1 MYSCLAGFVEAAE
14 TIEDAVRREIF
25 EESGIRCT
33 DVNYYMTQ
41 PWPYPSSLMIGC
53 TARATNEDIVVDRTE
68 LEDARWFDRAEAHLD
83 DQAAAS
89 GRPRRAASVCHCASF
104 ARTLGAW
111 RATKPAHSGNLTWR
125 NRLTPDLGSGT
136 TRNRHDGSGHEL
148 PRNAP
153 KIPPR
158 ILCIGMPVR
167 DLTFRVRAC
176 PARGS
181 KENATH
187 FDEICG
193 GNALNAAIGIVRLG
207 GRASICGPMGDAR
220 ETSSRFIFDKLAHEG
235 IETKHIVHMP
245 GLVTPIS
252 AIMIDPSGE
261 RTIVTFRDP
270 ELWKV
275 QLPRADTLLE
285 DCAAILTESR
295 CAEFCTDLCAEARRR
310 GIPVIVD
317 VDRAMSLR
325 EGLLTASSHLVFSSE
340 PLQETAGDHR
350 RRRGAEE
357 DRQADAFV
365 PGGHPRAREA
375 RSGSTSMANLQ
386 ETPAFPVHTV
396 DTLGA
401 GDVFHGAF
409 ALAITEKQE
418 LREALRFASA
428 AAALKCTRF
437 GGAFAAPQRAEVEA
451 LLAQGQARRPGLSW
465 T

>member
-1 MYSCLAGFVEAAE
+1 MSEPMNF
-14 TIEDAVRREIF
+14 
-25 EESGIRCT
+25 
-33 DVNYYMTQ
+33 Q
-41 PWPYPSSLMIGC
+41 
-53 TARATNEDIVVDRTE
+53 
-68 LEDARWFDRAEAHLD
+68 
-83 DQAAAS
+83 
-89 GRPRRAASVCHCASF
+89 
-104 ARTLGAW
+104 GA
-111 RATKPAHSGNLTWR
+111 
-125 NRLTPDLGSGT
+125 
-136 TRNRHDGSGHEL
+136 
-148 PRNAP
+148 AP

-167 DLTFRVRAC
+167 DLTFRVDGL

-181 KENATH
+181 KENASH

-193 GNALNAAIGIVRLG
+193 GNALNGAIGIARLG

-220 ETSSRFIFDKLAHEG
+220 ETTSRYIFEKMAHEG

-252 AIMIDPSGE
+252 NIMIDPSGE

-270 ELWKV
+270 ELWRV
-275 QLPRADTLLE
+275 RLPDAAMLLE
-285 DCAAILTESR
+285 DCDAILTESR
-295 CAEFCTDLCAEARRR
+295 CAAFCTDLCAEARRR

-340 PLQETAGDHR
+340 PLQETADVADDGEALKKIAKLTPSFLAGT
-350 RRRGAEE
+350 RGAQGTIWLDEH
-357 DRQADAFV
+357 Q
-365 PGGHPRAREA
+365 
-375 RSGSTSMANLQ
+375 NLQ
-386 ETPAFPVHTV
+386 QTPAFPVHTV

-409 ALAITEKQE
+409 ALAVTEHQD
-418 LREALRFASA
+418 LRAALRFASA

-451 LLAQGQARRPGLSW
+451 LLGQGQAAGATW
-465 T
+465 TGQ

>member
-1 MYSCLAGFVEAAE
+1 MSE
-14 TIEDAVRREIF
+14 
-25 EESGIRCT
+25 
-33 DVNYYMTQ
+33 
-41 PWPYPSSLMIGC
+41 LM
-53 TARATNEDIVVDRTE
+53 N
-68 LEDARWFDRAEAHLD
+68 F
-83 DQAAAS
+83 Q
-89 GRPRRAASVCHCASF
+89 
-104 ARTLGAW
+104 GA
-111 RATKPAHSGNLTWR
+111 
-125 NRLTPDLGSGT
+125 
-136 TRNRHDGSGHEL
+136 
-148 PRNAP
+148 AP

-167 DLTFRVRAC
+167 DLTFRVDGL

-181 KENATH
+181 KENASH

-193 GNALNAAIGIVRLG
+193 GNALNGAIGIARLG

-220 ETSSRFIFDKLAHEG
+220 ETTSRYIFEKMAHEG

-252 AIMIDPSGE
+252 NIMIDPSGE

-270 ELWKV
+270 ELWRV
-275 QLPRADTLLE
+275 RLPDAAMLLE
-285 DCAAILTESR
+285 DCDAILTESR
-295 CAEFCTDLCAEARRR
+295 CAAFCTDLCAEARRR

-340 PLQETAGDHR
+340 PLQETADVADDGEALKKIAKLTPSFLAGT
-350 RRRGAEE
+350 RGAQGTIWLDEH
-357 DRQADAFV
+357 Q
-365 PGGHPRAREA
+365 
-375 RSGSTSMANLQ
+375 NLQ
-386 ETPAFPVHTV
+386 QTPAFPVHTV

-409 ALAITEKQE
+409 ALAVTEHQD
-418 LREALRFASA
+418 LRAALRFASA

-451 LLAQGQARRPGLSW
+451 LLGQGQAAGATW
-465 T
+465 TGQ

>member
-1 MYSCLAGFVEAAE
+1 
-14 TIEDAVRREIF
+14 
-25 EESGIRCT
+25 
-33 DVNYYMTQ
+33 MTE
-41 PWPYPSSLMIGC
+41 PGMNFH
-53 TARATNEDIVVDRTE
+53 A
-68 LEDARWFDRAEAHLD
+68 
-83 DQAAAS
+83 
-89 GRPRRAASVCHCASF
+89 
-104 ARTLGAW
+104 
-111 RATKPAHSGNLTWR
+111 K
-125 NRLTPDLGSGT
+125 
-136 TRNRHDGSGHEL
+136 
-148 PRNAP
+148 AP

-158 ILCIGMPVR
+158 ILCVGIPVR
-167 DLTFRVRAC
+167 DLTFRVSGV

-220 ETSSRFIFDKLAHEG
+220 ETSAKYIFEKLAHEG

-252 AIMIDPSGE
+252 GIMIDPSGE

-270 ELWKV
+270 KLWKV
-275 QLPRADTLLE
+275 SLPPIATLLE

-310 GIPVIVD
+310 DIPVIVD

-325 EGLLTASSHLVFSSE
+325 EGLLNASSHLVFSSE
-340 PLQETAGDHR
+340 PLQETADVTDDAQALRKIAKLTPSFLAGT
-350 RRRGAEE
+350 RG
-357 DRQADAFV
+357 
-365 PGGHPRAREA
+365 PRGTIWLDENGAI
-375 RSGSTSMANLQ
+375 Q
-386 ETPAFPVHTV
+386 ETPAFHVHTV

-409 ALAITEKQE
+409 ALAITEQQE
-418 LREALRFASA
+418 LRRALRFASA

-437 GGAFAAPQRAEVEA
+437 GGAFAAPQRPEVEE
-451 LLAQGQARRPGLSW
+451 LLSQGQGARAARTGQ
-465 T
+465 